1 MYKEEEI
8 LKVLLLL
15 FACKRK
21 KMSGKKRKIKFWE
34 ALGLYNTVIS
44 EYYSE
49 DYTSYMRMNAESF
62 PNK

>member
-21 KMSGKKRKIKFWE
+21 KMSGKKRKIKFW
-34 ALGLYNTVIS
+34 ALGVYNTVIS